1 MVHPEGQENGQKE
14 AKRSRHE
21 EEDEQQADEERTRE
35 MEEKMDTS
43 FTGTT
48 ATQSPSET
56 SHDAEINTGNGSHHV
71 QCLLVFPELV
81 KVVMSRCVF
90 IL

>member
-1 MVHPEGQENGQKE
+1 MFPPLQVVHPEGQENGQKE

-35 MEEKMDTS
+35 KEEKMDTS

-48 ATQSPSET
+48 ATQSPSEA
-56 SHDAEINTGNGSHHV
+56 SHDAEINTGNGPVTSLTAFFF
-71 QCLLVFPELV
+71 C
-81 KVVMSRCVF
+81 
-90 IL
+90 